1 MFFKCITVV
10 MYIMTVNICN
20 YWLIYMVVCLYDM
33 FTGDAAYI
41 QLSYTVCVNL
51 NYIYYYIILDTVKNN
66 IHLR

>member
-1 MFFKCITVV
+1 MCFKCITVG
-10 MYIMTVNICN
+10 MYIMTVNIYN
-20 YWLIYMVVCLYDM
+20 YWLTYMVVCLYDM

-41 QLSYTVCVNL
+41 QLSYICVNL